1 MTTIPSMPWIFNE
14 ALREI
19 RRQAALFSS
28 AIPLGVAKAF
38 GKGEFIRPLIEGMR
52 GNMQHV
58 KSANESPEY
67 SAANDS
73 KNQNFPETSKLE
85 DPMIS
90 DQKKAE
96 VKSFGKPDEV
106 RTFPKGKVELIKIG
120 GAMIGRATLEPGWKW
135 STSVKPLAKT
145 KSCEAPHFQY
155 HVSGTMKIVMD
166 DGSQFECKAG
176 DVSLLPVGHD
186 AWVVGNEPV
195 VIVDFQGMVDYA
207 RSK

>member
-1 MTTIPSMPWIFNE
+1 MPCIFNE

-28 AIPLGVAKAF
+28 AIPLRVAKAF

-73 KNQNFPETSKLE
+73 KNHNFPETSKLDDME
-85 DPMIS
+85 DSMIS

-106 RTFPKGKVELIKIG
+106 RTFPKGKVELVKIG
-120 GAMIGRATLEPGWKW
+120 GGMIGRATFEPGWKW
-135 STSVKPLAKT
+135 STSVQPLAKT
-145 KSCEAPHFQY
+145 KSCEAPHFQ
-155 HVSGTMKIVMD
+155 VQLSGTLHIVMD
-166 DGSQFECKAG
+166 DGTEFDSRAG
-176 DVSLLPVGHD
+176 DVTLLPVGHD

-195 VIVDFQGMVDYA
+195 VVVDFQGMLDYA
-207 RSK
+207 KSK